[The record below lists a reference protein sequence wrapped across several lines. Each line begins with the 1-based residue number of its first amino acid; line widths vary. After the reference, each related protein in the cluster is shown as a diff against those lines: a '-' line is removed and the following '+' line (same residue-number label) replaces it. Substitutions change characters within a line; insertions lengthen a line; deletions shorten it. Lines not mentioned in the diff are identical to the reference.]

1 MRCIL
6 EGDKMLAA
14 MSLDKPLTNTQVELL
29 KAFSHDLSEEEL
41 VLFRRTIARFFAD
54 RASDEV
60 DKLWNERGWDNST
73 MDEWLRARPH

>member
-1 MRCIL
+1 
-6 EGDKMLAA
+6 MLAA